1 MGELVV
7 VSGFVDSEGFFV
19 GIAEEVVDFSR
30 KVVDFRKLFVGNAW
44 KVVGIYSVVDSE
56 RVFVDNT

>member
-19 GIAEEVVDFSR
+19 GIAEEVVDF
-30 KVVDFRKLFVGNAW
+30 RKLFVGNAW
-44 KVVGIYSVVDSE
+44 KFGDICGVVDSE
-56 RVFVDNT
+56 

>member
-1 MGELVV
+1 M
-7 VSGFVDSEGFFV
+7 
-19 GIAEEVVDFSR
+19 AEEVVDFSRNVVDFRRGSVDFSR

-56 RVFVDNT
+56 RVFVGITQ